1 MLGKEK
7 LSKQI
12 KAMPLKRIKIF
23 DLASLSLHDR
33 PKFTDY
39 TEMK

>member
-1 MLGKEK
+1 MLEKEK

-12 KAMPLKRIKIF
+12 QAKPLKCTKIF
-23 DLASLSLHDR
+23 DLALLSLHDR